1 MTAMPAGEVLDR
13 DATVLASL
21 PYRAARVVVAGLGV
35 AYAIG
40 TLIPAAHRPEALDTS
55 VYGAILVCT
64 ALLALARPVLVRRDR
79 AAWICIGSGVACWAA
94 GDIYWSARFSGVAE
108 ADIPVPSAADVCY
121 MALYPLAY
129 AGFILLART
138 AVRRLPAAVWLDG
151 VVSSL
156 AAGAVFAALAMGHAL
171 HPDGSGGLAGT
182 ITNLS
187 YPIGDLVLLA
197 ATVAALAMVR
207 WRRDPVWWLLGLGA
221 GLFAVADT
229 TYLITLNR
237 ESYRDGGWV
246 DGLWMLGLTLM
257 AYAASMPH
265 RRAAVDARGFVALM
279 VPILFSLAA
288 LGVLVVGTFVRLH
301 PIAVLLAA
309 ACLLAAGVRTA
320 LTFEQT
326 RELARTRVAA
336 HTDLQSGLGNRRALD
351 AELPALL
358 HRLRPGSQLFLTI
371 LGIDHMSEINS
382 TLGYP
387 VGDLVLNAV
396 GERLRRELPAD
407 AVCVR
412 LGGVELAVL
421 RLAQRGTDPA
431 EVQHRTRALLGVLAQ
446 PVPAGDVPVHIEL
459 SAGIAAA
466 PMHAATPAA
475 LIRCAA
481 DALRTAR
488 AHGTG
493 VETYDPTQD
502 IGSRFG
508 PHLYPE
514 LLRAFSDGQFVTYY
528 QPKVDVSTGRP
539 VALEGVLRWH
549 HPARGVI
556 DGEDVRPLAA
566 RVGLSRQLTR
576 ALLDSCV
583 QTCATW
589 LARGVE
595 LGVAAD
601 ISVPDILDSR
611 LPYDLA
617 KIINRAGI
625 PPGAVTLEIAEDVL
639 LIDPRR
645 TAAALAQFR
654 RFGVRLAL
662 DHYGRSAPSLTRLRN
677 LPVDEIKL
685 DASFVAPVLRSA
697 QDAAV
702 VRSTIELARSLT
714 IATVAEGVTSR
725 DLLAALA
732 SYGCNGAQGPV
743 PGEPMSPD
751 ALGAWLTTLP
761 TRSARRVTTP
771 APHRS
776 VTDPDGAPAEPAGTG

>member
-1 MTAMPAGEVLDR
+1 MAAVPVDEATDR
-13 DATVLASL
+13 DAAILAS
-21 PYRAARVVVAGLGV
+21 PGYRTATALVAALGV
-35 AYAIG
+35 AYAAS
-40 TLIPAAHRPEALDTS
+40 TVVPLARRPEWLDTYAYS
-55 VYGAILVCT
+55 ALLILT
-64 ALLALARPVLVRRDR
+64 ALLALARPLLVRRER
-79 AAWICIGSGVACWAA
+79 AAWACIGAGVAAWAI
-94 GDIYWSARFSGVAE
+94 GDIYWSARFASAAA
-108 ADIPVPSAADVCY
+108 ADIPVPSLADICY
-121 MALYPLAY
+121 VALYPLAY

-138 AVRRLPAAVWLDG
+138 TTRRLPAPVWLDG
-151 VVSSL
+151 VVSAL
-156 AAGAVFAALAMGHAL
+156 AAGAVFAALAMGSVLRA
-171 HPDGSGGLAGT
+171 DGTDLAET
-182 ITNLS
+182 VTNLS

-197 ATVAALAMVR
+197 VTVAALAMVH

-221 GLFAVADT
+221 GLFAIADT
-229 TYLITLNR
+229 AYLITLDQ
-237 ESYRDGGWV
+237 ETYQDGGWV

-257 AYAASMPH
+257 ACAASMP
-265 RRAAVDARGFVALM
+265 RRRGARDVRGFAALL

-288 LGVLVVGTFVRLH
+288 LAVLVVGTFVRLH
-301 PIAVLLAA
+301 PIAVVLAS

-336 HTDLQSGLGNRRALD
+336 HTDKQSGLGNRRALD

-358 HRLRPGSQLFLTI
+358 QRLRPGSHLFLTI

-421 RLAQRGTDPA
+421 RLAHRGADPA
-431 EVQHRTRALLGVLAQ
+431 EVQNRTRALLGTLGQ
-446 PVPAGDVPVHIEL
+446 PVPAGEVPVHIEL

-466 PMHAATPAA
+466 PVHAVTPAA

-493 VETYDPTQD
+493 VELYDPTQD
-502 IGSRFG
+502 VSSRFG
-508 PHLYPE
+508 PQLFHE
-514 LLRAFSDGQFVTYY
+514 LLRGFSDGQFVTYY

-539 VALEGVLRWH
+539 VAMEGVLRWR
-549 HPARGVI
+549 HPSRGVI
-556 DGEDVRPLAA
+556 EAEDVYPLAA

-576 ALLDSCV
+576 ALLESCV
-583 QTCATW
+583 QTCAGW

-601 ISVPDILDSR
+601 IGVADILDSR

-639 LIDPRR
+639 LIDHRR
-645 TAAALAQFR
+645 TATALAQFR
-654 RFGVRLAL
+654 HFGVRLAL
-662 DHYGRSAPSLTRLRN
+662 DHYGRSAPSLTRLRT

-685 DASFVAPVLRSA
+685 DASFVAPVLRST

-702 VRSTIELARSLT
+702 VRSTIELARSLN

-725 DLLAALA
+725 DLLSALA
-732 SYGCNGAQGPV
+732 SYGCSGVQGPV
-743 PGEPMSPD
+743 PGEPMSAD

-761 TRSARRVTTP
+761 GRPARRVTTP
-771 APHRS
+771 APR
-776 VTDPDGAPAEPAGTG
+776 PAADGVGSGAGTP